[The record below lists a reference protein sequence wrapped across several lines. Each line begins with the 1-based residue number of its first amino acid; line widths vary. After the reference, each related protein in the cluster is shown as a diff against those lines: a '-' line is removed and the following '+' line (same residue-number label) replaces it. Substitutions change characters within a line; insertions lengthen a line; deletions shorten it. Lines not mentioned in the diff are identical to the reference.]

1 MILFKKNINNLYMF
15 STKKLITLECALLEI
30 IYLKKFCYNKF
41 CYNNCVKIIFDIL
54 YILLNKIA

>member
-1 MILFKKNINNLYMF
+1 MF